1 MSTYKYYREILN
13 TRAIQENFSS
23 GQINFRW
30 ELGENQSFNPSKSF
44 IKFRCKLT
52 KGDGSS
58 LDIEFGCA
66 PNYYVC
72 DNFFQQISQR
82 INGITVSQNNDYVAQ
97 CSALKNR
104 MFRSQNRK
112 ETILS
117 STNYAQIYLDDRIN
131 EVSKDGLKKNKI
143 EYQYIPLSELGYESA
158 VHEYSLSI
166 LNNRLTFVV
175 AAGHAL
181 PDNTQIF
188 KVGDYIRFNNNA
200 GNKQYERIV
209 VVGANTLDFVA
220 GTITQNKAVA
230 TLDAGEVAVL
240 RPRPTESI
248 SKSLREND
256 IELIWKPSLG
266 FWGINTF
273 IPGCGSYDLELTP
286 HTSIELQ
293 KYAIESVA
301 NLEVGDLVTNFKF
314 EIIDMRMY
322 LYVNVGVSIS
332 AEKVFTYEDIQCSSQ
347 NLTTN
352 SLTSKIFSL
361 HENNIGVS
369 IAYQDANV
377 GNDTSL
383 SRSKFKIH
391 GNEELLLKRYY
402 IKKGAYTLPDP
413 IPSTMN
419 NDNIYQISQRYYENF
434 GYSKTTHLSRFET
447 LQEFIDTGPYFY
459 YEFGGSAE
467 KVNNIQIYSQFVNLS
482 LPFPQLLLFD
492 HYMINLVITSKDGR
506 IRNVSVV

>member
-52 KGDGSS
+52 KGDETQ
-58 LDIEFGCA
+58 LDREFGCA

-72 DNFFQQISQR
+72 DNFFQQISQK
-82 INGITVSQNNDYVAQ
+82 INGITVSQMNDYVAQ
-97 CSALKNR
+97 CSTLKNR

-112 ETILS
+112 ESILS
-117 STNYAQIYLDDRIN
+117 STNYAQIYLDERIN
-131 EVSKDGLKKNKI
+131 EVSKDGLKMNKI

-158 VHEYSLSI
+158 VHEYSLAI
-166 LNNRLTFVV
+166 LNSRLTFVV

-200 GNKQYERIV
+200 GDKQYERIV

-248 SKSLREND
+248 SKSLRQND
-256 IELIWKPSLG
+256 IELIWKPCLG
-266 FWGINTF
+266 FWSINSF

-286 HTSIELQ
+286 HATIELQ
-293 KYAIESVA
+293 KYAIESII
-301 NLEVGDLVTNFKF
+301 NLEIGNLAANFKF
-314 EIIDMRMY
+314 DIIDMRMY
-322 LYVNVGVSIS
+322 LYVNVGLSIS
-332 AEKVFTYEDIQCSSQ
+332 SEKVFTYEDIQCTSQ

-361 HENNIGVS
+361 HENNVGVTL
-369 IAYQDANV
+369 AYQDSNV

-391 GNEELLLKRYY
+391 NDEEQLLKRYY
-402 IKKGAYTLPDP
+402 IKKGPYTLPDP
-413 IPSTMN
+413 LPTTIN
-419 NDNIYQISQRYYENF
+419 NDDVYQITQRYYENF

-447 LQEFIDTGPYFY
+447 LQEFIDAGPYFY
-459 YEFGGSAE
+459 YEFGKSDNR
-467 KVNNIQIYSQFVNLS
+467 VNNIQIYSQFGNLT
-482 LPFPQLLLFD
+482 LPYPQLLLFD
-492 HYMINLVITSKDGR
+492 HYICNLVLTSKDGR
-506 IRNVSVV
+506 IRSISMV